1 MANPFR
7 ALAESIARN
16 EAPQAKKRFLEA
28 AAERG
33 VAASDEVADLASLLT
48 CAYPALAR
56 SIVVSPEDVVGV
68 ARGMKQARDPR
79 SYRRVGLGLAGNV
92 TDEAGV
98 RRGLRVFARRER
110 LRVAA
115 RELLPHAGS
124 DIDVTSREL
133 SDLANVCIELA
144 LAEALAWADER
155 FGIPTVDPG
164 GGRATLAR
172 CRFVVFGMG
181 KLGGNE
187 LNCGSDVDLL
197 LLYETDEGR
206 VLRGGSETDT
216 TLHEYFTRVSQRFT
230 ATLSDV
236 TEDGFVWRVD
246 LRLRPE
252 GARGPL
258 VNSLAAAER
267 YYETWGRTWE
277 RAALVRARPVAG
289 DAKLGQEVLAALAP
303 FVWRREVNP
312 GLADEMIALT
322 ARARAEAASD
332 PTRDLKL
339 GVGGIREV
347 EFFVQSLQLI
357 WGGREPSVRSSNT
370 LDALRKLR
378 ARGLVTDREGR
389 EMADAYMALR
399 RLEHR
404 VQFATGLQ
412 THTLPSLG
420 EPLLERIARS
430 LGFAGERELERDLE
444 KTQRRVAARFASLS
458 REGRAEERGP
468 GALDRLLYAF
478 DAGDEGAVLAWL
490 LQPGA
495 FGASASPDLA
505 RHLLALARRPDYPLG
520 AATRD
525 RFPELASVL
534 VEALSDAAD
543 PEQAARLMATFF
555 ARLGTPSVYAR
566 ALAADPRATRALV
579 GLFGASA
586 FLGASMVGHPELADR
601 LLFGRGAPT
610 PESARR
616 AIDEELAPLGLD
628 VDVEDFVG
636 ALRRAK
642 GRVTMEVGLADLAGE
657 LTTRAC
663 TLVLSALA
671 DATLD
676 RATRFALE
684 SPGSRRVGGLAV
696 VAMGKLGGCEI
707 GYGSDLDLFFVYD
720 GASAELGEEDEAAE
734 AFVRSA
740 QRVMRLVSTPSGDGP
755 GYELDTRLRPSGNQG
770 LLVVSLDLFGRY
782 HGVQEDGTF
791 APGLVEAPSQT
802 PESHAPESNGP
813 ESHAPESHDW
823 ERQALLKARACAGDA
838 ELGAKVIAL
847 AHAAAYERGA
857 PPPERMHH
865 LRMRMERELAGERRG
880 RYDLK
885 LGRGGLV
892 DVEFAVQWL
901 QMKYGR
907 DTRVRT
913 TDTEAALGAL
923 ETCGYLEPQLAAPL
937 RDGYRVLRRMEQR
950 LRVLHGTSAQLIEEG
965 ALGMAL
971 LARRMGMRDGPRGT
985 ASEALVARY
994 LEVTRDVRA
1003 AYLAV
1008 LGIED
1013 DNGPSTQASPR
1024 PGPVVRS

>member
-1 MANPFR
+1 MPNPFR
-7 ALAESIARN
+7 ALAESIGGPDAAHARKQF
-16 EAPQAKKRFLEA
+16 ALA
-28 AAERG
+28 AGARG
-33 VAASDEVADLASLLT
+33 LTPGDDAADLASLLA

-56 SIVVSPEDVVGV
+56 SIEAAPEDVL
-68 ARGMKQARDPR
+68 AITRGMNQARDVR
-79 SYRRVGLGLAGNV
+79 AYRRGALLLIGNV
-92 TDEAGV
+92 TDEAAV

-133 SDLANVCIELA
+133 SDLATVCIDLA
-144 LAEALAWADER
+144 LTEALEWADAR
-155 FGIPTVDPG
+155 FGMPLTAEG
-164 GGRATLAR
+164 AR
-172 CRFVVFGMG
+172 CGFVVLGMG
-181 KLGGNE
+181 KLGGQE
-187 LNCGSDVDLL
+187 LNSGSDVDLL

-206 VLRGGSETDT
+206 VAKANVESDVS
-216 TLHEYFTRVSQRFT
+216 LHEYFTRVSQRFT
-230 ATLSDV
+230 ATLSEV

-252 GARGPL
+252 GGRGPL

-277 RAALVRARPVAG
+277 RAALLRARPVAG
-289 DAKLGQEVLAALAP
+289 DAKLGSEVLAALVP

-312 GLADEMIALT
+312 ALADEMIALT
-322 ARARAEAASD
+322 DRARAEAAGD
-332 PTRDLKL
+332 TERDLKL
-339 GVGGIREV
+339 GVGGIRAV

-357 WGGREPSVRSSNT
+357 WGGREASLRSANT
-370 LDALRKLR
+370 LDGLRKLR

-404 VQFATGLQ
+404 VQFATGVQ
-412 THTLPSLG
+412 THTLPPPG
-420 EPLLERIARS
+420 TPLLERIARS
-430 LGFAGERELERDLE
+430 LGFSSERELERDLD
-444 KTQRRVAARFASLS
+444 KIRRRAAARFASLS

-468 GALDRLLYAF
+468 GALDRLLYAL
-478 DAGDEGAVLAWL
+478 DAGDENAVLAWIAN
-490 LQPGA
+490 A

-525 RFPELASVL
+525 KFPHLGSVL

-566 ALAADPRATRALV
+566 ALAEDSRATRALV

-601 LLFGRGAPT
+601 LLFGRGAPS

-616 AIDEELAPLGLD
+616 AIDEEVAALGPD
-628 VDVEDFVG
+628 PDVEDFVG

-676 RATRFALE
+676 RATLFALGARKTA
-684 SPGSRRVGGLAV
+684 SGGRGALAV
-696 VAMGKLGGCEI
+696 IAMGKLGGCEI

-720 GASAELGEEDEAAE
+720 GAPNAAGDRDDVTEE
-734 AFVRSA
+734 FVRSA
-740 QRVMRLVSTPSGDGP
+740 QRVMRIVSAPSGDGP

-770 LLVVSLDLFGRY
+770 LLVVSLDVFARY
-782 HGVQEDGTF
+782 HGIHFDEGVPGVPRSGGGGDGDVL
-791 APGLVEAPSQT
+791 A
-802 PESHAPESNGP
+802 
-813 ESHAPESHDW
+813 ESHDW

-838 ELGAKVIAL
+838 ELGARVIAV
-847 AHAAAYERGA
+847 AHAAAYEREA
-857 PPPERMHH
+857 PPAERVHH

-907 DTRVRT
+907 DRRVRT
-913 TDTEAALGAL
+913 TDTDAALGAL
-923 ETCGYLEPQLAAPL
+923 EACGYLEPHLAAPL
-937 RDGYRVLRRMEQR
+937 REGYRVLRRMEQR

-1008 LGIED
+1008 LGVED
-1013 DNGPSTQASPR
+1013 DGQGQAQGPGGGGQGGSLGPR
-1024 PGPVVRS
+1024 LAQ

>member
-1 MANPFR
+1 MPSPFR
-7 ALAESIARN
+7 SLAESIAG
-16 EAPQAKKRFLEA
+16 ADAVHAKKRFVEA
-28 AAERG
+28 ARERG
-33 VAASDEVADLASLLT
+33 LTPSDDAADLASLLA

-56 SIVVSPEDVVGV
+56 AIEASPEDVVAI

-79 SYRRVGLGLAGNV
+79 AYRRGGLGLIGDM
-92 TDEAGV
+92 TDEAAV

-144 LAEALAWADER
+144 LSEALAWADAR
-155 FGIPTVDPG
+155 FGVPLTGAGD
-164 GGRATLAR
+164 R
-172 CRFVVFGMG
+172 CAFVVLGMG
-181 KLGGNE
+181 KLGGHE

-197 LLYETDEGR
+197 MLYDTDEGH
-206 VLRGGSETDT
+206 VVKGGAESET
-216 TLHEYFTRVSQRFT
+216 TLHEYFARVSQRFT
-230 ATLSDV
+230 ATLSDL

-252 GARGPL
+252 GGRGPL

-277 RAALVRARPVAG
+277 RAALLRARPVAG
-289 DAKLGQEVLAALAP
+289 DLKLGNEVLAALAP

-332 PTRDLKL
+332 PERDLKL

-357 WGGREPSVRSSNT
+357 WGGREASVRSSNT

-378 ARGLVTDREGR
+378 ARGFVTDREGR

-412 THTLPSLG
+412 THTLPPPG
-420 EPLLERIARS
+420 DPLLERIARS
-430 LGFAGERELERDLE
+430 LGFGGERELERDLE
-444 KTQRRVAARFASLS
+444 KIRRRAASRFASLS

-478 DAGDEGAVLAWL
+478 DAGDENAVLAWL
-490 LQPGA
+490 SGA

-520 AATRD
+520 ATTRD
-525 RFPELASVL
+525 KFPELASVL

-566 ALAADPRATRALV
+566 ALAEDPRAARALV

-616 AIDEELAPLGLD
+616 AIDEEIAALGPD
-628 VDVEDFVG
+628 ADVEDFVG

-676 RATRFALE
+676 RATRFALD
-684 SPGSRRVGGLAV
+684 SRAAGAKGGTGRRGALAV
-696 VAMGKLGGCEI
+696 IAMGKLGGCEI
-707 GYGSDLDLFFVYD
+707 GYGSDLDLFFVYEAPASD
-720 GASAELGEEDEAAE
+720 GGDHDDVAEE
-734 AFVRSA
+734 FVRSA
-740 QRVMRLVSTPSGDGP
+740 QRVMRIVSAPSGDGP

-770 LLVVSLDLFGRY
+770 LLVVSLEVFARY
-782 HGVQEDGTF
+782 HGVSEGEGPVQ
-791 APGLVEAPSQT
+791 PGAGEAGSPPQSQPPGSRP
-802 PESHAPESNGP
+802 PESHA
-813 ESHAPESHDW
+813 AESHDW

-838 ELGAKVIAL
+838 ALGARVIAV
-847 AHAAAYERGA
+847 AHAAAYERAA
-857 PPPERMHH
+857 PPPERVHH

-907 DTRVRT
+907 DRRVRT

-923 ETCGYLEPQLAAPL
+923 ETCGYLEPHLAAPL
-937 RDGYRVLRRMEQR
+937 REGYRVLRRMEQR

-1008 LGIED
+1008 LGLEEEG
-1013 DNGPSTQASPR
+1013 GP
-1024 PGPVVRS
+1024 RSGADARSGG

>member
-1 MANPFR
+1 MPDSFR
-7 ALAESIARN
+7 ALAESIARG
-16 EAPQAKKRFLEA
+16 EAPEARKRFVEA
-28 AAERG
+28 AAAHG
-33 VAASDEVADLASLLT
+33 LSPSDDAADLASLLT

-56 SIVVSPEDVVGV
+56 SIEASPQDLVAI
-68 ARGMKQARDPR
+68 ARGLKQARDAR
-79 SYRRVGLGLAGNV
+79 SYRRGALALVGDL
-92 TDEAGV
+92 TDEAAV

-110 LRVAA
+110 LRIAA

-124 DIDVTSREL
+124 DIDVTAREL
-133 SDLANVCIELA
+133 SDLADVCLELA
-144 LAEALAWADER
+144 LAEALAWADAR
-155 FGIPTVDPG
+155 FGVPLAAEPG
-164 GGRATLAR
+164 AQGGRGHR
-172 CRFVVFGMG
+172 CGFVVFGMG

-187 LNCGSDVDLL
+187 LNGGSDVDLL
-197 LLYETDEGR
+197 LVYDTDDGH
-206 VLRGGSETDT
+206 VGQSDM

-230 ATLSDV
+230 ATLSEV
-236 TEDGFVWRVD
+236 TDDGFAWRVD

-289 DAKLGQEVLAALAP
+289 DLKLGADVLAALSP

-312 GLADEMIALT
+312 ALADEMIALT
-322 ARARAEAASD
+322 ARARVEAAGDSE
-332 PTRDLKL
+332 RDLKL
-339 GVGGIREV
+339 GIGGIREV

-357 WGGREPSVRSSNT
+357 WGGREPSVRASNT

-412 THTLPSLG
+412 THTLPSPG

-444 KTQRRVAARFASLS
+444 KIQRRVAARFASLS
-458 REGRAEERGP
+458 REGRAEGRGP
-468 GALDRLLYAF
+468 GAIERLLYAL
-478 DAGDEGAVLAWL
+478 DAGDENAILGWATN
-490 LQPGA
+490 A

-520 AATRD
+520 AGTRD
-525 RFPELASVL
+525 KFPELAAVL
-534 VEALSDAAD
+534 LEALSDAAD

-566 ALAADPRATRALV
+566 ALAEDPRAARALV

-601 LLFGRGAPT
+601 LLFGRGAPSA
-610 PESARR
+610 ESARA
-616 AIDEELAPLGLD
+616 AIEEEVAALPAD
-628 VDVEDFVG
+628 CDVEDFVG

-676 RATRFALE
+676 RATRFALDSWRRAHGAGGE
-684 SPGSRRVGGLAV
+684 GSRGVLAV

-720 GASAELGEEDEAAE
+720 AEPSSPADGDEAADV
-734 AFVRSA
+734 FGRSA
-740 QRVMRLVSTPSGDGP
+740 QRVMRIVSAPSGDGP

-770 LLVVSLDLFGRY
+770 LLVVSLDVFARY
-782 HGVQEDGTF
+782 HRVHELEEGPANATGATG
-791 APGLVEAPSQT
+791 APAGEAVS
-802 PESHAPESNGP
+802 
-813 ESHAPESHDW
+813 APESHDW
-823 ERQALLKARACAGDA
+823 ERQALLKARACAGDR

-857 PPPERMHH
+857 PPAERVHH

-907 DTRVRT
+907 DPRVRT
-913 TDTEAALGAL
+913 TDTEGALVAL

-937 RDGYRVLRRMEQR
+937 REGYRLLRRMEQR
-950 LRVLHGTSAQLIEEG
+950 LRVLHGTSAQLIEDG

-985 ASEALVARY
+985 ASEALVSRY

-1008 LGIED
+1008 LGLD
-1013 DNGPSTQASPR
+1013 DDAPPPGASLAPR
-1024 PGPVVRS
+1024 AASLRP